1 VSHSY
6 FSKIFIKSFVV
17 IIGSTV
23 SSHTS
28 NTLVTISKYVAL
40 IYGLIFLYSFIT
52 YPFDPFLQNSL
63 FLQIVLILAFLK
75 FIRDTSKTYL
85 RIAFLILMVFS
96 ITPVFYISLNYVE
109 VAYKAGVPNQ
119 LEFIFGLITI
129 SSIVALTWVFA
140 GKILAITTLVFI
152 AYAYLGKY
160 IPGLWGHG
168 GYPLDM
174 LIGYFYMTR
183 EGLWSLP
190 LNIASTYVI
199 AFNIL
204 GSLLNRIKATKLI
217 MEALSPMTKIRG
229 GPGLAAV
236 LSNMLLG
243 MVSGSAPEN
252 AAITGTAFASALK
265 DYGFTSE
272 KSAAIIASAA
282 AGALI
287 MPPVMG
293 AAAFL
298 MADLLGIPYRDIVIV
313 AFLPGILYFIALITY
328 VYLDSSS
335 SIARGLIKGYKP
347 VSINIGSLLRDYVHT
362 LIPLAV
368 VVYYILAGYSPFRAA
383 MYGIIASIV
392 VSFIRKLTRISLKDI
407 VEAIYEAM
415 NRVVSL
421 GIAIASAS
429 LIYSVVMMTGLGV
442 KLSLVIDILSAGNLL
457 LVLILIMLS
466 CIVLGMGLPATVAYL
481 IVAITLAPAVVNLG
495 IPSIVAHM
503 FIFYFSTF
511 STITPPVA
519 LALYTACAVFNSDI
533 MKSGINAIKMSL
545 PAYIIPYIFVF
556 RQSIL
561 LIIGNIYECIAV
573 FLLTLIAFLN
583 ISAFLTGYLLR
594 PLQLYV
600 RVLYGLSA
608 LLLIIPVYLIN
619 IAGILIT
626 LATTAYIVTSTKKI
640 KVY

>member
-1 VSHSY
+1 MSSY
-6 FSKIFIKSFVV
+6 
-17 IIGSTV
+17 
-23 SSHTS
+23 TS
-28 NTLVTISKYVAL
+28 NVLVTISKYITF

-63 FLQIVLILAFLK
+63 FLQIVFILAFFK
-75 FIRDTSKTYL
+75 FLRKTPKTHL
-85 RIAFLILMVFS
+85 RVILLILMMLSV
-96 ITPVFYISLNYVE
+96 IPVFYISLNYVE
-109 VAYKAGVPNQ
+109 VAYKAGIPNQ
-119 LEFIFGLITI
+119 VEFVFGLVTVC
-129 SSIVALTWVFA
+129 SVLVLTWVFV
-140 GKILAITTLVFI
+140 GKVLALTTLIFI

-204 GSLLNRIKATKLI
+204 GSLLSRIKATKLI
-217 MEALSPMTKIRG
+217 MEALSPMTKVKG
-229 GPGLAAV
+229 GPGITAV
-236 LSNMLLG
+236 MSNMLLG

-252 AAITGTAFASALK
+252 AAITGTTFAPALK
-265 DYGFTSE
+265 EYGFTPE

-298 MADLLGIPYRDIVIV
+298 MADLLGIPYRDIVIA
-313 AFLPGILYFIALITY
+313 AFLPGALYFIALMLY
-328 VYLDSSS
+328 VYLDSASN
-335 SIARGLIKGYKP
+335 IARGLIKGYKP
-347 VSINIGSLLRDYVHT
+347 MSVNVDSLLRNYIHT
-362 LIPLAV
+362 LIPLGV

-392 VSFIRKLTRISLKDI
+392 VSFIRKVTRINLKDI
-407 VEAIYEAM
+407 VDSVYEAM
-415 NRVVSL
+415 SRVVSL

-442 KLSLVIDILSAGNLL
+442 KLSLLIDILSAGNLM

-495 IPSIVAHM
+495 ISPLVAHM

-545 PAYIIPYIFVF
+545 PAYITPYIFVF
-556 RQSIL
+556 RPSL
-561 LIIGNIYECIAV
+561 LILEGNVYEGIVV
-573 FLLTLIAFLN
+573 FLFAVIAFLS
-583 ISAFLTGYLLR
+583 ISVALTGYLLR
-594 PLQLYV
+594 PLQHYM

-608 LLLIIPVYLIN
+608 LLLIIPDYFVNVVGVIMMLITTYLI
-619 IAGILIT
+619 IF
-626 LATTAYIVTSTKKI
+626 TKKL

>member
-1 VSHSY
+1 MP
-6 FSKIFIKSFVV
+6 
-17 IIGSTV
+17 T
-23 SSHTS
+23 HTS
-28 NTLVTISKYVAL
+28 NVLESISKYVAL

-63 FLQIVLILAFLK
+63 FLQMVFILAFFKLMKRVSKGYLK
-75 FIRDTSKTYL
+75 VL
-85 RIAFLILMVFS
+85 LLIFMIVS
-96 ITPVFYISLNYVE
+96 VIPVSYISFNYVE
-109 VAYKAGVPNQ
+109 VAYKAGIPNQ
-119 LEFIFGLITI
+119 IEFVFGLLTV
-129 SSIVALTWVFA
+129 SFIVVLTWVFT
-140 GKILAITTLVFI
+140 GKVLALTTLAFI

-204 GSLLNRIKATKLI
+204 GSLLNKIKATKLI
-217 MEALSPMTKIRG
+217 MDALSPMSKIKG
-229 GPGLAAV
+229 GPGLTV
-236 LSNMLLG
+236 VMSNMLLG

-252 AAITGTAFASALK
+252 AAITGTAFAPVLK
-265 DYGFTSE
+265 EYGYTPE
-272 KSAAIIASAA
+272 KSAAIVASAA

-287 MPPVMG
+287 MPPVLG
-293 AAAFL
+293 AAAFI
-298 MADLLGIPYRDIVIV
+298 MADLLGIPYRDIVIA
-313 AFLPGILYFIALITY
+313 AFLPGVLYFTALMVY

-335 SIARGLIKGYKP
+335 SIARGLIREYKP
-347 VSINIGSLLRDYVHT
+347 LSVSVSSLLRDYAHT
-362 LIPLAV
+362 LIPLVV

-407 VEAIYEAM
+407 VEAVYEAM
-415 NRVVSL
+415 SRVVSL

-442 KLSLVIDILSAGNLL
+442 KLSLIIDALSAGNLV

-466 CIVLGMGLPATVAYL
+466 CIILGFGLPATVAYL

-495 IPSIVAHM
+495 IHPLVAHM

-533 MKSGINAIKMSL
+533 MKSGINAIKMAL
-545 PAYIIPYIFVF
+545 PAFITPYIFVF
-556 RQSIL
+556 RQSL
-561 LIIGNIYECIAV
+561 LLLGDNIYEGLAV
-573 FLLTLIAFLN
+573 FLIMLLAFLN
-583 ISAFLTGYLLR
+583 VSTSLTGYLIR
-594 PLQLYV
+594 HLQYYM
-600 RVLYGLSA
+600 RILYGLSA
-608 LLLIIPVYLIN
+608 ALLIIPNYIIN
-619 IAGILIT
+619 VVGI
-626 LATTAYIVTSTKKI
+626 ATTLVTTTYLVISARKFKAH
-640 KVY
+640 